1 MCQKYRMDTS
11 AGHGYWLRL
20 SAVNSTVFCET
31 CPPRFPSSQM
41 RLRIAS
47 YVLIKAGVKAEGR
60 PIKPRG
66 SKYTTADVGHNQPDY
81 VWITVMIYS
90 VLILSTVAI
99 RVSQRKLLALCNLAH
114 IVCDIDISVS
124 RCLRPRGHP
133 VESLTCLLGAWCR
146 LRTIAVAR
154 GYSVSTVELNTLH
167 LCTSKCISDVVL
179 ERVSN

>member
-1 MCQKYRMDTS
+1 
-11 AGHGYWLRL
+11 
-20 SAVNSTVFCET
+20 
-31 CPPRFPSSQM
+31 M

-47 YVLIKAGVKAEGR
+47 YVLIKAAVKAEGR

-99 RVSQRKLLALCNLAH
+99 WVSQRKLLALCNLAH

-124 RCLRPRGHP
+124 RCLLPRGHP
-133 VESLTCLLGAWCR
+133 VESLT
-146 LRTIAVAR
+146 
-154 GYSVSTVELNTLH
+154 
-167 LCTSKCISDVVL
+167 
-179 ERVSN
+179 